1 MQSPQKRANGR
12 FKAMIHQILTVE
24 PDADVGAQSP
34 DIEYFVKKI
43 DGGIVLKDILTHGV
57 MTWPDLLR
65 CHSTFVRESARRAA
79 ERMERQSTPLERLR
93 GDAFS
98 GGRSSIKERRAKHRY
113 WKAAMKAAQ
122 LLYLGKEVACFTIC
136 GIIAGTKNRNPPE
149 LYRPGALKAR
159 TLRACAAASSGARL
173 CMGPK
178 RPT

>member
-12 FKAMIHQILTVE
+12 FKAMIHQIFGLTVE

-34 DIEYFVKKI
+34 DIKYFAKKI
-43 DGGIVLKDILTHGV
+43 DGLIVLKQVLTLGV
-57 MTWPDLLR
+57 VTWSDLLDMHR
-65 CHSTFVRESARRAA
+65 TFVRESARRAA

-122 LLYLGKEVACFTIC
+122 LLHHGKEVGLFLPFVALSRGRKT
-136 GIIAGTKNRNPPE
+136 GTPRSST
-149 LYRPGALKAR
+149 AR
-159 TLRACAAASSGARL
+159 GR
-173 CMGPK
+173 
-178 RPT
+178 

>member
-1 MQSPQKRANGR
+1 
-12 FKAMIHQILTVE
+12 MIHQIFGLTVE

-34 DIEYFVKKI
+34 DIKYFVKKI
-43 DGGIVLKDILTHGV
+43 DGLIVLKDILTHGV

-65 CHSTFVRESARRAA
+65 YHSTFVRESAGRAA
-79 ERMERQSTPLERLR
+79 ERMESRARPWSACDATPSLAAGLPSKSAARSTGIGKRPC
-93 GDAFS
+93 
-98 GGRSSIKERRAKHRY
+98 RRRNCSTTANR
-113 WKAAMKAAQ
+113 W
-122 LLYLGKEVACFTIC
+122 LFTIC

-159 TLRACAAASSGARL
+159 TLRAGVEASSGGRL